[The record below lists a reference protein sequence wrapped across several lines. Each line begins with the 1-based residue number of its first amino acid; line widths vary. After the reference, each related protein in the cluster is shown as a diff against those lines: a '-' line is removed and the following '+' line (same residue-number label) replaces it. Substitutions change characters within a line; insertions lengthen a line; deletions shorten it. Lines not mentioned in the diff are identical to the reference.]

1 MLKTLNKWLITI
13 WANSMKPKIMS
24 VKTEMLVTDEKIT
37 QPRKIMSPELDES
50 RSVTCVELEI
60 ECCSSAT

>member
-37 QPRKIMSPELDES
+37 QPRKIN
-50 RSVTCVELEI
+50 VTRI
-60 ECCSSAT
+60 

>member
-1 MLKTLNKWLITI
+1 
-13 WANSMKPKIMS
+13 
-24 VKTEMLVTDEKIT
+24 MLVTDEKIT